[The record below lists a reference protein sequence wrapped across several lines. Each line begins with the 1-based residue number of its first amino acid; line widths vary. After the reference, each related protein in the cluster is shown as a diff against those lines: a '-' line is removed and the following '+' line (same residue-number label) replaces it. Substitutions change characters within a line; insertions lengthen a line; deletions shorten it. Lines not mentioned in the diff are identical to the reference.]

1 MSIPYII
8 LMVEINLLSV
18 NIILIIDINLFFL
31 FLKDENFSLH
41 QNKDNTNTK
50 EETTSTLSFASVWK
64 RDPPFRKNY
73 PTHFSCAI
81 IDSFF

>member
-50 EETTSTLSFASVWK
+50 EETTSTLSFASV
-64 RDPPFRKNY
+64 
-73 PTHFSCAI
+73 
-81 IDSFF
+81 